1 MSKPTENPAEASE
14 ETELA
19 EFEYALWHLGAAFSR
34 WRRDCFAA
42 VCDLN
47 LSGTEASILHV
58 IHMNNAPKGLME
70 ISRLLHRDDLPNL
83 QYGLKKLSQLKL
95 IEKRGASRKTTHYVV
110 SELGDSLVT
119 AYKEKRRQTLLRLF
133 RQMPHAPGGLETMV
147 TTMHLMVGMYDQAGD
162 MLLHKPE

>member
-1 MSKPTENPAEASE
+1 MPGNTPEDPVEQSL
-14 ETELA
+14 ETTLA

-58 IHMNNAPKGLME
+58 LYMTNRSAKGVME

-83 QYGLKKLSQLKL
+83 QYALKKLLQLGL
-95 IEKRGASRKTTHYVV
+95 IEKRGSARKTMMYEIS
-110 SELGDSLVT
+110 SEGRDLVE
-119 AYKEKRRQTLLRLF
+119 AYQAKRRGTLLRLF
-133 RQMPHAPGGLETMV
+133 RQMPEAPGGMESMV
-147 TTMHLMVGMYDQAGD
+147 TSMHLLVGMYDQAGD
-162 MLLHKPE
+162 MLLNR